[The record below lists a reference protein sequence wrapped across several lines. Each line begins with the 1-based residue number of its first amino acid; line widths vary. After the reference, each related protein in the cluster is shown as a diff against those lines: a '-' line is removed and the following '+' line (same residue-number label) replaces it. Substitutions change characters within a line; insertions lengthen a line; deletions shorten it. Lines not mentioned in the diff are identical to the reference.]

1 MVTQLQ
7 SPDKSKIIYPD
18 DNRERNCSK
27 SAEKT
32 QKAAGKSVNRNAKTT

>member
-18 DNRERNCSK
+18 DRRERNCSK
-27 SAEKT
+27 TAEKT
-32 QKAAGKSVNRNAKTT
+32 QKPLVNQ